1 MAMKP
6 TDQEIGMLYRESGEA
21 EPSAELD
28 RNILAAA
35 RAAVAAKPAPSPWWT
50 RWRLPVQALA
60 SVAVLAMLVVMVLQK
75 QPDAP
80 VIGELALNAQPTEA
94 PVQAVPPVME
104 KSMPAAADKDFRVAE
119 RAAVR
124 SAPAAAPAAP
134 AASAAA
140 PLVVPPAAKS
150 EVLASSPA
158 AEARAPM
165 AAAPALRSQQGDEV
179 SGAAEAGMATRQA
192 SALPVRPAKEW
203 LESIQLL
210 VSQGRIEEAKSSLAA
225 FERAHPSVVV
235 PDGLRKQ
242 LK

>member
-80 VIGELALNAQPTEA
+80 VIGELALNVQPTEA

-124 SAPAAAPAAP
+124 SAPAAAP

-179 SGAAEAGMATRQA
+179 LGAAEAGMATRQA

-203 LESIQLL
+203 LESIRLL

-225 FERAHPSVVV
+225 FERANPSVAV

>member
-124 SAPAAAPAAP
+124 SAPAAAPAA
-134 AASAAA
+134 SAAA

-150 EVLASSPA
+150 EVSVSSPA

-165 AAAPALRSQQGDEV
+165 AAAPALRSPQGDEV
-179 SGAAEAGMATRQA
+179 LGAAEAGMATRQA

-203 LESIQLL
+203 LESIQTL

-235 PDGLRKQ
+235 PEALRKQ

>member
-35 RAAVAAKPAPSPWWT
+35 HAAVAAKPAPSPWWT

-80 VIGELALNAQPTEA
+80 VIGELALNVQPTEA
-94 PVQAVPPVME
+94 PVQAVPPAME

-124 SAPAAAPAAP
+124 SAPAAAP

-165 AAAPALRSQQGDEV
+165 AAAPALRSPQGDEV
-179 SGAAEAGMATRQA
+179 LGAAEAGMATRQA

-203 LESIQLL
+203 LESIRLL

>member
-21 EPSAELD
+21 EPSTELD

-80 VIGELALNAQPTEA
+80 VIGELALNVQPAEA
-94 PVQAVPPVME
+94 PVQALPPAME

-124 SAPAAAPAAP
+124 SVPAAAP

-165 AAAPALRSQQGDEV
+165 AAAPAVRSPQGDEV
-179 SGAAEAGMATRQA
+179 SGAAEAGMVTRQA

-203 LESIQLL
+203 LESIRLL

-225 FERAHPSVVV
+225 FERANPSVAV

>member
-104 KSMPAAADKDFRVAE
+104 KSMPAVADKDFRVAE

-124 SAPAAAPAAP
+124 SAPAAAPAA
-134 AASAAA
+134 SAAA
-140 PLVVPPAAKS
+140 PLVMPPAAKS

-165 AAAPALRSQQGDEV
+165 AAAPALRSPQGDEV
-179 SGAAEAGMATRQA
+179 LGAAEAGMATRQA

-210 VSQGRIEEAKSSLAA
+210 VSEGRIEEAKSSLAA
-225 FERAHPSVVV
+225 FERTHPSVVV

>member
-124 SAPAAAPAAP
+124 SAPAVAP

-150 EVLASSPA
+150 EVSVSSPA
-158 AEARAPM
+158 VEARAPM
-165 AAAPALRSQQGDEV
+165 AAAPALRSPQGDEV
-179 SGAAEAGMATRQA
+179 LGAAEAGMATRQA

-210 VSQGRIEEAKSSLAA
+210 VSEGRVEEAKSSLAA
-225 FERAHPSVVV
+225 FERAHPSVAV